1 MIFFSVTLLSI
12 ENGFAGLRLGA
23 LQVENGFVVFLLEA
37 LQVNIASR
45 DFD

>member
-1 MIFFSVTLLSI
+1 MIFFSVTLSSI
-12 ENGFAGLRLGA
+12 ENSFAGLRLGA